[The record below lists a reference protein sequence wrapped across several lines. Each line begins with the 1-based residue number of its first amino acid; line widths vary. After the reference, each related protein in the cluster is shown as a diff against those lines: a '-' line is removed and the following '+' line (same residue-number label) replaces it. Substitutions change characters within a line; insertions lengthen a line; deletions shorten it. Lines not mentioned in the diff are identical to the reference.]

1 MKSKRILT
9 LLVGLL
15 LMVPVL
21 AWGQNP
27 LDSMILESKT
37 VLPSLNAPNSILL
50 RLAITN
56 IDSLTFMTWAAKET
70 SIVGSAYILFNNGP
84 GGTGRTFT
92 NLVNPLTNTLRYF
105 AATNFAAGYNDASP
119 DRFLIAAGFDPA
131 DPTTIEPPNAA
142 RKDIWELRFKSSSA
156 ALGQVKFD
164 TATVASL
171 KNTFTNT
178 GPTDKSVNYVPGIVT
193 IDVPGCVVVN
203 CGGAGGNVL
212 YGRPYTFDFNS
223 DINPVTWSVVVG
235 PGSIDPSTGVYS
247 FSGQCPLGAI
257 PVTVR
262 ATDPSSGKSCDCQ
275 FTLNII
281 DNAPACTPASATV
294 TVSHGALASNQI
306 NTSDPDAG
314 DVVSVSQT
322 SGPGATSPGGA
333 WSYQTGCQDVGASPQ
348 TVQEQ
353 VVDGF
358 GQCQPGPLSATC
370 QFQLVVTNAA
380 PSIQCPPNSQVQA
393 GSPYN
398 AQANG
403 SDIDPADA
411 GSLVYYLVSGPAGLT
426 VSPSGAVSWAPGV
439 ADAGAH
445 QVCIGVR
452 DLCGATGQ
460 CCYTLT
466 VVVGQKFHLCL
477 DTIRAFQ
484 GTDVEVSIRNL
495 VQANDPSTL
504 SNESVG
510 GFSFLISYDCA
521 CLQFLSARKGALLV
535 AQGWEF
541 FTYRYGAVGN
551 GNCGSGCP
559 SCLIR
564 IVAIADVNNGA
575 NHPNQ
580 DGTNLG
586 EWAVLKFRTSND
598 RTLAGQ
604 CCPISWFWFDC
615 TDNTVSDSTGNLTWV
630 VDEILTS
637 SGQPIPL
644 DGSFPNNLSGCDQVS
659 GGPGKPSPKR
669 FIKFCNG
676 HICLPTPEEIDD
688 RGDLNL
694 NGVGHE
700 IGDAVLYEN
709 YFIYGPGVLSSNPT
723 HRQSQIAA
731 SDVNGD
737 GLVLSVGD
745 LVSLI
750 RIITGDA
757 NPIPRPSVA
766 AGAVSIALSAAG
778 SDWTLTANSASD
790 LGGLYLKFRVDGSV
804 GTPSL
809 SEAAAG
815 MTVKSNLIGNELS
828 VLVYSEAR
836 DRVIAPNAGAIFTMD
851 VEGSVE
857 LIETEAADYYGHAL
871 PALTKATA
879 LPTKFGLSQNY
890 PNPFNGKTSFV
901 LALPVASDY
910 TVNVYNVAGQVVRT
924 FEGSAGAGNKTIVW
938 DGMDRNGKPVS
949 SGVYF
954 YKAAA
959 KGFSA
964 TMKMLYLK

>member
-1 MKSKRILT
+1 
-9 LLVGLL
+9 
-15 LMVPVL
+15 
-21 AWGQNP
+21 
-27 LDSMILESKT
+27 
-37 VLPSLNAPNSILL
+37 
-50 RLAITN
+50 
-56 IDSLTFMTWAAKET
+56 
-70 SIVGSAYILFNNGP
+70 
-84 GGTGRTFT
+84 
-92 NLVNPLTNTLRYF
+92 
-105 AATNFAAGYNDASP
+105 
-119 DRFLIAAGFDPA
+119 
-131 DPTTIEPPNAA
+131 
-142 RKDIWELRFKSSSA
+142 
-156 ALGQVKFD
+156 
-164 TATVASL
+164 
-171 KNTFTNT
+171 
-178 GPTDKSVNYVPGIVT
+178 
-193 IDVPGCVVVN
+193 
-203 CGGAGGNVL
+203 
-212 YGRPYTFDFNS
+212 
-223 DINPVTWSVVVG
+223 
-235 PGSIDPSTGVYS
+235 
-247 FSGQCPLGAI
+247 
-257 PVTVR
+257 VTVR
-262 ATDPSSGKSCDCQ
+262 ATDPNTGRFCECS

-281 DNAPACTPASATV
+281 DNAPACTPAQATV
-294 TVSHGALASNQI
+294 TVSHGALATNQI

-322 SGPGATSPGGA
+322 SGVGATSPGGA
-333 WSYQTGCQDVGASPQ
+333 WSYQTGCSDVGASPQ

-358 GQCQPGPLSATC
+358 ANCQPGPLSATC

-380 PSIQCPPNSQVQA
+380 PSITCPPNSQVQA
-393 GSPYN
+393 GSAYSSGAFPTS
-398 AQANG
+398 
-403 SDIDPADA
+403 SDADPADA
-411 GSLVYYLVSGPAGLT
+411 GNLSFTGNAAPPMTGFAVNPATGQVTASPTVAEAGPHVVTLT
-426 VSPSGAVSWAPGV
+426 VT
-439 ADAGAH
+439 
-445 QVCIGVR
+445 
-452 DLCGATGQ
+452 DLCGAQ
-460 CCYTLT
+460 SSCNYTLT

-484 GTDVEVSIRNL
+484 GTDVEISIRNL

-521 CLQFLSARKGALLV
+521 CLQFLSARKGAMLV
-535 AQGWEF
+535 AQDWEF

-564 IVAIADVNNGA
+564 VVAIADVNNGA

-615 TDNTVSDSTGNLTWV
+615 TDNTISDSTGNLTWV
-630 VDEILTS
+630 VDEIFTS
-637 SGQPIPL
+637 SGQQIPL
-644 DGSFPNNLSGCDQVS
+644 NDPSFPNDLSGCDQVS

-709 YFIYGPGVLSSNPT
+709 YFIYGPSVLSSNPT

-745 LVSLI
+745 LVALI
-750 RIITGDA
+750 RVITGDG

-778 SDWTLTANSASD
+778 SDWTLSANSASD

-804 GTPSL
+804 GTPAL

-836 DRVIAPNAGAIFTMD
+836 DRMIAPNAGAIFTMD